1 MFRDSSSKDETILK
15 TKKDNIDMINKAN
28 NKIDNIE
35 DINKIL
41 IKIKDKVSK
50 NIQSI
55 FDKVFIKLPDDPQ
68 LRLAYLNKGDA
79 EMDDA
84 LNFVWNKFCKNK
96 IRSKKINRDKYK
108 DFDRYIR
115 NKLELLERV
124 EGLLID
130 IIREIED
137 KLNMICRDLIYND
150 KYKMSIDKLHLINNK
165 LDQIMGQPKKGL
177 RNIISLKDIQ

>member
-96 IRSKKINRDKYK
+96 IRSKKIYRDKYK
-108 DFDRYIR
+108 
-115 NKLELLERV
+115 LW
-124 EGLLID
+124 
-130 IIREIED
+130 
-137 KLNMICRDLIYND
+137 
-150 KYKMSIDKLHLINNK
+150 
-165 LDQIMGQPKKGL
+165 
-177 RNIISLKDIQ
+177 